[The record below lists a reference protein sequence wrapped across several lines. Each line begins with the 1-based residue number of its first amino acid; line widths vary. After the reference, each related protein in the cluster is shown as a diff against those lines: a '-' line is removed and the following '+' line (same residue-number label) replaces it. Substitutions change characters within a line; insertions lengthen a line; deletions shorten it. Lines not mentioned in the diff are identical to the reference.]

1 MDATKEQ
8 PEDLPLDDF
17 IERCREY
24 FSDGS
29 VIDQPYQ
36 PRLTDG
42 VVRCYMSGD
51 RCAGF
56 GHQKVKALV
65 DAPAARGEA
74 GPRLY
79 TSNAEPRFQ
88 RLRRLMEDEWTPQ
101 LIALLEI
108 APRDLPMIWDADF
121 MLGPTDADG
130 ADSYVLGEINVS
142 SVFPIPDEA
151 PTDIAR
157 RVADRLRDAP

>member
-1 MDATKEQ
+1 MA
-8 PEDLPLDDF
+8 
-17 IERCREY
+17 
-24 FSDGS
+24 
-29 VIDQPYQ
+29 
-36 PRLTDG
+36 
-42 VVRCYMSGD
+42 GD

-65 DAPAARGEA
+65 DAPAARAAA

-79 TSNAEPRFQ
+79 TSNADPRFQ
-88 RLRRLMEDEWTPQ
+88 HLRRLMEEEWTPQ

-108 APRDLPMIWDADF
+108 VPRDLPMIWDADF
-121 MLGPTDADG
+121 MLGPTGADG
-130 ADSYVLGEINVS
+130 ADGYVLGEINVS

-157 RVADRLRDAP
+157 RVAEWNPSGRHS